1 MLPHDRGGR
10 LRLLKRTRRAIAVVA
25 VVAATTAAT
34 PESAQVPVITRDFP
48 DPNVLAVGNTYWA
61 FSTASGYGTTVRHVP
76 VARATAIRGTWT
88 DGGDAM
94 PVLPSWVD
102 STRGGSIWAPDVSAR
117 SDGTYLLYFTGRATA
132 PQNVQCIG
140 AALAT
145 TPKGPYRSASDK
157 PIVCRPEDID
167 SIDPKAFT
175 DSDGKQ
181 YLLYTSGRNKATI
194 WAQPMSRDGLSAAG
208 DRRALIT
215 ADRPDESNVVEAP
228 TLVRKD
234 GKYVLFYSA
243 NRYNSGSYF
252 TNYATAS
259 SLDGPYTKAAGQ
271 LLNKDT
277 LGGGFTNPGGQDV
290 VPGSGGHD
298 YLVFH
303 GYSKP
308 GQRSMYVL
316 GLHWSGSTPS
326 LRRDDADLD
335 PNAMPFMRQSDQL
348 PQGLAVPAERAD
360 TDRR

>member
-10 LRLLKRTRRAIAVVA
+10 LRLLRLARRSLAVLA

-34 PESAQVPVITRDFP
+34 PVPPQVPVITRDFP
-48 DPNVLAVGNTYWA
+48 DPNVIAVGNTYWA
-61 FSTASGYGTTVRHVP
+61 YSTASGYGTAVRHVP
-76 VARATAIRGTWT
+76 SARSTSMRGTWT

-102 STRGGSIWAPDVSAR
+102 SARGGSIWAPDVSAR
-117 SDGTYLLYFTGRATA
+117 SDGTFILYFTGRAKA

-145 TPKGPYRSASDK
+145 SPKGPFRSVSAK
-157 PIVCRPEDID
+157 PIVCRPEDVD

-175 DSDGKQ
+175 DTDGKQ
-181 YLLYTSGRNKATI
+181 YLLYTSGRNNATI
-194 WAQPMSRDGLSAAG
+194 WAQQMSRDGINAVGA
-208 DRRALIT
+208 RRALIV
-215 ADRPDESNVVEAP
+215 ADRPEESHVVEAP
-228 TLVRKD
+228 TLVRK
-234 GKYVLFYSA
+234 GGRYVLFYSG
-243 NRYNSGSYF
+243 NRYNSGAYF

-259 SLDGPYTKAAGQ
+259 SIGGPYTKAPGQ
-271 LLNKDT
+271 LLNKST

-298 YLVFH
+298 YFVFH

-326 LRRDDADLD
+326 LRRDDADLN
-335 PNAMPFMRQSDQL
+335 PNAQPFMRHSDEL
-348 PQGLAVPAERAD
+348 PQGLSVPAERGEAD
-360 TDRR
+360 SP